1 MTGKNRN
8 TMYPGEK
15 KNRTS
20 KTALLNLS
28 FNRAVRLPFAII
40 LLCDRVETNSIKPV
54 SQGKVTGQKAC
65 IHAGLR
71 RFDGHSH
78 SVEQGFLDLAYG
90 VTQEQ
95 MTMEQYM
102 GKYYV
107 PFVIWA
113 NYPLPGTGPETTSLN
128 FLGQY
133 LLRYAGIAGT
143 PYRDFLWQLQEEL
156 PALTF
161 VGYVDQTGHAYSH
174 LETNDFTTLIEDYQ
188 RLQYNNLFG
197 GKDRLAAFFDPESGG
212 ATGG

>member
-15 KNRTS
+15 KNRAS

-28 FNRAVRLPFAII
+28 FSRAVRLPFAII
-40 LLCDRVETNSIKPV
+40 LLCDRAETNSIKPV
-54 SQGKVTGQKAC
+54 SQGKVTGQKPC

-113 NYPLPGTGPETTSLN
+113 NYPLPGAGPETT
-128 FLGQY
+128 
-133 LLRYAGIAGT
+133 AT

>member
-1 MTGKNRN
+1 MTK
-8 TMYPGEK
+8 
-15 KNRTS
+15 
-20 KTALLNLS
+20 
-28 FNRAVRLPFAII
+28 
-40 LLCDRVETNSIKPV
+40 
-54 SQGKVTGQKAC
+54 
-65 IHAGLR
+65 
-71 RFDGHSH
+71 
-78 SVEQGFLDLAYG
+78 
-90 VTQEQ
+90 
-95 MTMEQYM
+95 

-143 PYRDFLWQLQEEL
+143 PYGDFLWQLQEEL
-156 PALTF
+156 SALTF
-161 VGYVDQTGHAYSH
+161 VGYVDQMGRAYSH
-174 LETNDFTTLIEDYQ
+174 LETNDFTARIEDYQ